1 MPDFVSMKK
10 TYHTNQQEVHLEGRL
25 AEFRQALKDEIRAI
39 EKNGHSTTILKNGE
53 KVKNG
58 SRDYWY
64 RFFVDYMPVM
74 PADTPCK
81 LTIGK
86 DTYEVT
92 VVSCTDDCIIVSSS
106 SPLPDALG
114 YVKMENGSTV
124 LMELLI
130 KRIETNA
137 EKTNP
142 AGTRMLQEQ
151 SDTTPVFKRLFDYTS
166 SQITLSSHNTA
177 DQANAVLQAIQN
189 DITYIWGPP
198 GTGKTTV
205 IGQIVHN
212 LLKQHRSVLL
222 VSHTN
227 TAVDGAIKKIDE
239 ILCTHPENDYASY
252 PLLRIGIP
260 AKEIPEKAK
269 LEHHIHELGRDVEVQ
284 ITQLNNDKNE
294 LIARIQQLQMIYM
307 KIKWMTENKLDEIS
321 NTQEIIFELEKS
333 RTILEQE
340 VSTLQSRFD
349 NLCNQYPAYREHE
362 ALLREKE
369 SLEREYNKYS
379 SQKES
384 TVSTIAQLER
394 DIPLYQD
401 ELAKHQKKADLRTE
415 IEGSVSEKSLK
426 KQIQEQQQALTEL
439 NGQLS
444 SLRAEQDNLTTLIAK
459 HAQKNALAKLF
470 SDKKAIAQAEERTR
484 EIKSLIDTLVSSIEI
499 KEHALSATKEDLHE
513 LLVKIEQMNAISVS
527 ESVLHWKV
535 KLANAKVMLE
545 NRQKDLP
552 GIQERLQRILPELTQ
567 CKERFSK
574 VQEAFAIVENA
585 RLGLT
590 TLQNSLRDNRDEL
603 LKRKSH
609 FTQLL
614 EEEKYHCLTFG
625 IQPDEKNLFE
635 SMLSILS
642 TLRDEHGSH
651 DMTEYQKEEEQQ
663 QEALVQVNAK
673 LSSLEQQRNELERQ
687 VILNT
692 PVVGATLAK
701 AYLSDILQ
709 SRSFDTVILD
719 EASMASIPALWCT
732 SQLAEKSLII
742 VGDFLQLSP
751 IVIAKDSITAKKW
764 LGTDVFNLNGIQERA
779 RKGNTAPDNLAIL
792 GQQFR
797 MEKEIAEIAN
807 RYYGEYRSLKSDDHT
822 SFRIEERTKFYNWY
836 NGNKQDHCVHLIDTE
851 SLGAWVTGVPQ
862 GSGHSRYNSFSA
874 AIDVELAFKLIEK
887 KLETHESTED
897 PAVLIVVPYKPQV
910 KMVERYIESHY
921 HARGLEDLGWVKVG
935 TIHRF
940 QGSEA
945 DIVIFDLVLDEP
957 HWKANLF
964 MPDEEMNKGL
974 RQMFNVAV
982 TRAKFKLFLVGNF
995 SFCMKRAKQNALGS
1009 LLNYLVNEQ
1018 RLKRIEAKSL
1028 FPNITYAPPH
1038 AYTEDDILTH
1048 ELLTCKGE
1056 HFYDYLLADLQK
1068 ATHRIVLFSPFITE
1082 KRLSQ
1087 LLPHFYDAI
1096 NQGIQI
1102 VVITKALS
1110 DHKESEKAT
1119 YAKCIKALRDC
1130 GVHVIYKKNMHEK
1143 LIFIDNDI
1151 LWNGSLNSL
1160 SFTGSTGE
1168 IMQRIKNKHVFDLN
1182 AKNIDLEHM
1191 LSDIEHQQE
1200 GFCPIC
1206 GGKLVMSDAA
1216 DGGFY
1221 WACENKDY
1229 TRNPSQPYPY
1239 DGVLRCG
1246 KCNGEFRFEMK
1257 TQPRWICQTNSKHYQ
1272 NVRKNDMK
1280 LPHMLEL
1287 IPKKD
1292 QKRVQEY
1299 FLNGQQ
1305 TLFDAIDS
1313 AQEPNA
1319 TVKPKDQKAIKNKG
1333 TSNSKHS
1340 VKQIKDAPAPSALN
1354 SIPSNARAILQLTDA
1369 GKVIKEYPSVAAAVT
1384 ATGINSKSIRDA
1396 AKGVQKHAGGYCWK
1410 YKI

>member
-10 TYHTNQQEVHLEGRL
+10 THHTNQQEVHLEGRL
-25 AEFRQALKDEIRAI
+25 AEFRQALKDEIKAI

-58 SRDYWY
+58 ERDYWY

-92 VVSCTDDCIIVSSS
+92 VVSCTDDYIIVSSS
-106 SPLPDALG
+106 SLLPDALG

-130 KRIETNA
+130 KRIETNS
-137 EKTNP
+137 EKSNP

-151 SDTTPVFKRLFDYTS
+151 SDTTSVFKKLFDYSS
-166 SQITLSSHNTA
+166 SQLALSSHNTA

-212 LLKQHRSVLL
+212 LLKQNRSVLL

-227 TAVDGAIKKIDE
+227 TAVDGAIKKTDE
-239 ILCTHPENDYASY
+239 ILGNHPEDSFSSY

-269 LEHHIHELGRDVEVQ
+269 LEHHIHERGRDIEAQ
-284 ITQLNNDKNE
+284 LTQLNTEKNE
-294 LIARIQQLQMIYM
+294 LIDRIQQLQMIYM
-307 KIKWMTENKLDEIS
+307 KIKWLADNKLGEI
-321 NTQEIIFELEKS
+321 NNVQKIIVELEKS
-333 RTILEQE
+333 CAALEQE
-340 VSTLQSRFD
+340 VSALQSRYD
-349 NLCNQYPAYREHE
+349 TLCMQHPAYREHE
-362 ALLREKE
+362 ELLKEKE
-369 SLEREYNKYS
+369 SLEREYSKYS
-379 SQKES
+379 SKKES

-394 DIPLYQD
+394 DIPLYRD
-401 ELAKHQKKADLRTE
+401 ELAKHQKKAELRQE
-415 IEGSVSEKSLK
+415 IESSVSEKSLK
-426 KQIQEQQQALTEL
+426 SQIQEQEQALTEL
-439 NGQLS
+439 NEQLS
-444 SLRAEQDNLTTLIAK
+444 SLRTEQDSLTTLIAK

-470 SDKKAIAQAEERTR
+470 SDKKAIAQAEERIQQIR
-484 EIKSLIDTLVSSIEI
+484 SSIDALVSSIEI
-499 KEHALSATKEDLHE
+499 KKHALDATKEDLHA

-527 ESVLHWKV
+527 ESVMHWKV
-535 KLANAKVMLE
+535 KLANAQVMLE

-552 GIQERLQRILPELTQ
+552 GIEEKLQSILPELTQ
-567 CKERFSK
+567 CTERFSK
-574 VQEAFAIVENA
+574 VQEAFAVVENA
-585 RLGLT
+585 RFGLAAS
-590 TLQNSLRDNRDEL
+590 QNNLRANRDEL
-603 LKRKSH
+603 LNRRNYLS
-609 FTQLL
+609 QVL
-614 EEEKYHCLTFG
+614 EEEKYHCMSFG
-625 IQPDEKNLFE
+625 IHPDENNLFE
-635 SMLSILS
+635 SLRSLLDM
-642 TLRDEHGSH
+642 LRDEYGTH
-651 DMTEYQKEEEQQ
+651 DIAEYQKEEEQH
-663 QEALVQVNAK
+663 QEELVQINTK
-673 LSSLEQQRNELERQ
+673 ISSLEQQRNELERQ

-692 PVVGATLAK
+692 PVVGATLTK
-701 AYLSDILQ
+701 SYLSDILQ

-751 IVIAKDSITAKKW
+751 IVIAKDSIPAKKW

-807 RYYGEYRSLKSDDHT
+807 RYYGEYRSLKSDDYT
-822 SFRIEERTKFYNWY
+822 SFRIEERNKFYDWY
-836 NGNKQDHCVHLIDTE
+836 NGNKQEHCVHLIDTE

-862 GSGHSRYNSFSA
+862 GVGHSRYNSFSA

-887 KLETHESTED
+887 KLETRESTED

-910 KMVERYIESHY
+910 KMVERYIEAHY
-921 HARGLEDLGWVKVG
+921 HARGLEDLGLVKVG

-995 SFCMKRAKQNALGS
+995 AFCMKRAKQNALGS
-1009 LLNYLVNEQ
+1009 LLSYLVNEQ
-1018 RLKRIEAKSL
+1018 KLKRIEAKSL

-1056 HFYDYLLADLQK
+1056 HFYDYLFADLQK
-1068 ATHRIVLFSPFITE
+1068 AKQRIVIFSPFITE

-1087 LLPHFYDAI
+1087 LLPHFYDAV
-1096 NQGIQI
+1096 NQGVQI
-1102 VVITKALS
+1102 IIITKALS

-1119 YAKCIKALRDC
+1119 YAKCIKVLRDC
-1130 GVHVIYKKNMHEK
+1130 GVHVIHKKNMHEK

-1151 LWNGSLNSL
+1151 LWNGSLNTL

-1191 LSDIEHQQE
+1191 LSGIGHQQE

-1206 GGKLVMSDAA
+1206 GGKLIMSDAA

-1246 KCNGEFRFEMK
+1246 KCNGEFHFEMK
-1257 TQPRWICQTNSKHYQ
+1257 TQPRWVCQTNSKHYQ

-1280 LPHMLEL
+1280 LPRMLEL

-1313 AQEPNA
+1313 AQETNPPA
-1319 TVKPKDQKAIKNKG
+1319 KPKGQKITTSKAV
-1333 TSNSKHS
+1333 SNSMHS
-1340 VKQIKDAPAPSALN
+1340 PKQIKSVSTPTHTVS
-1354 SIPSNARAILQLTDA
+1354 SNARPILQMTDV
-1369 GKVIKEYPSVAAAVT
+1369 GKVIKEYPSVAAAIKE
-1384 ATGINSKSIRDA
+1384 TGINSKSIRDA
-1396 AKGVQKHAGGYCWK
+1396 ANGVQKHAGGYCWK
-1410 YKI
+1410 YKG

>member
-1 MPDFVSMKK
+1 MPNSVSMKK
-10 TYHTNQQEVHLEGRL
+10 RHTNQQEVHLEGRL
-25 AEFRQALKDEIRAI
+25 AEFRQALKDEIKAI

-53 KVKNG
+53 KVKN
-58 SRDYWY
+58 SECDYWY

-86 DTYEVT
+86 DIYEVT
-92 VVSCTDDCIIVSSS
+92 VVSCTDEHIIVSSS

-114 YVKMENGSTV
+114 HVKMENGSTV

-137 EKTNP
+137 GKSNP
-142 AGTRMLQEQ
+142 AGTRMLQEL
-151 SDTTPVFKRLFDYTS
+151 SDTTPVFKRLFNYTS
-166 SQITLSSHNTA
+166 SQLTLSSHNTA
-177 DQANAVLQAIQN
+177 DQTNAVRQAIQN
-189 DITYIWGPP
+189 DVTYIWGPP

-212 LLKQHRSVLL
+212 LLKQNRSVLL

-227 TAVDGAIKKIDE
+227 TAVDGAIKKTDE
-239 ILCTHPENDYASY
+239 ILGKHPEDSFISY

-269 LEHHIHELGRDVEVQ
+269 LEHHIHELGRDIEVQ
-284 ITQLNNDKNE
+284 LTQLSNEKNE
-294 LIARIQQLQMIYM
+294 LIDRIQQLQIIHM
-307 KIKWMTENKLDEIS
+307 KIKWLADNKLDEIG
-321 NTQEIIFELEKS
+321 NIQGIIFELEKTS
-333 RTILEQE
+333 AALERE
-340 VSTLQSRFD
+340 VSALQSRYD
-349 NLCNQYPAYREHE
+349 TLCMQYPAYREHKK
-362 ALLREKE
+362 LLTEKE
-369 SLEREYNKYS
+369 SLEHEYSKYCS
-379 SQKES
+379 KKES
-384 TVSTIAQLER
+384 TVNTIAQLEK
-394 DIPLYQD
+394 DIHLYRD
-401 ELAKHQKKADLRTE
+401 ELAKHQKKAELRKE

-426 KQIQEQQQALTEL
+426 NQLQEQEQALTEL
-439 NGQLS
+439 NKQLS
-444 SLRAEQDNLTTLIAK
+444 SLRTEQDTLTALITK

-470 SDKKAIAQAEERTR
+470 SDKKAIAQAEERILQIR
-484 EIKSLIDTLVSSIEI
+484 SLIDTFVSSIEI
-499 KEHALSATKEDLHE
+499 KKNALDATKEDLHA
-513 LLVKIEQMNAISVS
+513 LLVKTEQMNAISVS
-527 ESVLHWKV
+527 ESVMHWRI
-535 KLANAKVMLE
+535 KLADAEVMLE
-545 NRQKDLP
+545 NYHKELP
-552 GIQERLQRILPELTQ
+552 GIQEKLQQILLELTR

-574 VQEAFAIVENA
+574 AQEAFSIVEDA
-585 RLGLT
+585 RLGLVAS
-590 TLQNSLRDNRDEL
+590 QNSLQESRAEL
-603 LKRKSH
+603 LKRKNYLS
-609 FTQLL
+609 QAL
-614 EEEKYHCLTFG
+614 EEEKYHCLLFC
-625 IQPDEKNLFE
+625 IQLDENNLFE
-635 SMLSILS
+635 SLRSLLNM
-642 TLRDEHGSH
+642 LRDEYGMH
-651 DMTEYQKEEEQQ
+651 DIAEYQKEEEQC

-673 LSSLEQQRNELERQ
+673 ISSLEHKKNTLEHQ

-692 PVVGATLAK
+692 PVVGATLTK
-701 AYLSDILQ
+701 SYLSDILQ

-751 IVIAKDSITAKKW
+751 IVIAKNSIPAKKW
-764 LGTDVFNLNGIQERA
+764 LGTDIFSLNGIQECA

-792 GQQFR
+792 GHQFR

-807 RYYGEYRSLKSDDHT
+807 RYYGEYRSLKSDDYT
-822 SFRIEERTKFYNWY
+822 SFRIEERNKFYDWY
-836 NGNKQDHCVHLIDTE
+836 NGNKQEHCVHLIDTE

-862 GSGHSRYNSFSA
+862 GAGHSRYNCFSA
-874 AIDVELAFKLIEK
+874 AIDVELAFNLVEK
-887 KLETHESTED
+887 KLEAQESTED

-910 KMVERYIESHY
+910 KMIERYIEAHY
-921 HARGLEDLGWVKVG
+921 HARGLEDLGWVKAG

-1009 LLNYLVNEQ
+1009 LLSYLVNEQ
-1018 RLKRIEAKSL
+1018 KLQRIEAKSL
-1028 FPNITYAPPH
+1028 FPNIMYAPPH

-1048 ELLTCKGE
+1048 ELLSCKGE
-1056 HFYDYLLADLQK
+1056 HFYDYLLADLQNAK
-1068 ATHRIVLFSPFITE
+1068 QRIVIFSPFITE

-1087 LLPHFYDAI
+1087 LLPHFFDTV
-1096 NQGIQI
+1096 NQGVQI
-1102 VVITKALS
+1102 VIITKALLE
-1110 DHKESEKAT
+1110 HKESEKAT

-1130 GVHVIYKKNMHEK
+1130 GVHVIHKKNMHEK

-1151 LWNGSLNSL
+1151 LWNGSLNIL

-1191 LSDIEHQQE
+1191 LSGIEHQQE
-1200 GFCPIC
+1200 GICPIC
-1206 GGKLVMSDAA
+1206 GGKLIMSDAA

-1257 TQPRWICQTNSKHYQ
+1257 SQPRWVCRTNSKHYQ

-1280 LPHMLEL
+1280 LPRMLKL

-1292 QKRVQEY
+1292 QKRVREY
-1299 FLNGQQ
+1299 FLDGQQ
-1305 TLFDAIDS
+1305 TLFDMIDS
-1313 AQEPNA
+1313 IQEPNEPA
-1319 TVKPKDQKAIKNKG
+1319 MPK
-1333 TSNSKHS
+1333 S
-1340 VKQIKDAPAPSALN
+1340 
-1354 SIPSNARAILQLTDA
+1354 
-1369 GKVIKEYPSVAAAVT
+1369 
-1384 ATGINSKSIRDA
+1384 
-1396 AKGVQKHAGGYCWK
+1396 
-1410 YKI
+1410 